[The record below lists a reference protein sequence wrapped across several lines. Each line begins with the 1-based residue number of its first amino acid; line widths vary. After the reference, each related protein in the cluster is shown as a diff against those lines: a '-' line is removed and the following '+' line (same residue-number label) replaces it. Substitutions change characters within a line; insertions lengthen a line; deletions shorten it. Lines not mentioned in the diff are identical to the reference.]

1 MGDKIDMSLDDIIK
15 SNKGSKRGGGR
26 GARRGGG
33 RTSNRG
39 GNRGGRRQ
47 SGGGRGG
54 GGGVYREAEYSG
66 EDVQQATE
74 TTTPDQRNF
83 QMCGSM
89 TCTMVH
95 QHLKGHWEVAVQQL
109 GHKEN
114 YTYLTWTLV

>member
-1 MGDKIDMSLDDIIK
+1 MILSSLTRVQK
-15 SNKGSKRGGGR
+15 EVEAEEREEEV
-26 GARRGGG
+26 AE
-33 RTSNRG
+33 
-39 GNRGGRRQ
+39 RQ
-47 SGGGRGG
+47 IE
-54 GGGVYREAEYSG
+54 GVTGVEDAKVEEVVVVVVESTEAEYSG